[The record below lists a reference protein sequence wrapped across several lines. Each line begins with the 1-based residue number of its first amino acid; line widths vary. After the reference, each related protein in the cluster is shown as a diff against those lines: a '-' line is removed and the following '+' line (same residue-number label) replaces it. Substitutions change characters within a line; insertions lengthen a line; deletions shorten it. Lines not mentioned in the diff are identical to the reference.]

1 MNYRSYS
8 FNDCCGNF
16 GYDNDSINAFNIYQE
31 CCKNGKE
38 FYSFFTKETIEQF
51 KAILE
56 DY

>member
-1 MNYRSYS
+1 MSYRSYS

-16 GYDNDSINAFNIYQE
+16 GYDNDSINAFNIYRE
-31 CCKNGKE
+31 CCKNGRE